1 MVQNEIFSIN
11 PDLLK
16 PRMERHRGETL
27 FLARTDRGGHT
38 DNEPVVDMRVV
49 SKDKASEGHSP
60 SGLEVIPLVGPL
72 GL

>member
-1 MVQNEIFSIN
+1 MVQNEIFSVN

-16 PRMERHRGETL
+16 PRMGNRGEHFSWPEQTEV
-27 FLARTDRGGHT
+27 GHT

-60 SGLEVIPLVGPL
+60 SGLKAIPLVGPL